1 MVNEIW
7 RDIKDYPNYMVSNLG
22 RVKSVNYRRT
32 GEEQILRQIKIT
44 NGYLQVG
51 LYKNGNFKP
60 HYVHRL
66 VAEAFIPNPDN
77 KSEIDHINANKTDNQ
92 VCNLQWCSHKENI
105 NNPLTIVKINKNAHL
120 KNKFGIEHPKSKPII
135 QFSKD
140 GEFIKKWNSGMDA
153 QRELGLFCTSI
164 SACCKGKLKTAG
176 GYIWRYYYKG
186 IWLKSH
192 IPMKDKLMIV

>member
-66 VAEAFIPNPDN
+66 VAEAFIDNPNNLPH
-77 KSEIDHINANKTDNQ
+77 IDHINTDRTDNR
-92 VCNLQWCSHKENI
+92 VCNLRWVTQKEN
-105 NNPLTIVKINKNAHL
+105 NNTPLT
-120 KNKFGIEHPKSKPII
+120 KNKISNFMIGKKGVKHPKSKPII

-153 QRELGLFCTSI
+153 QRELELFSSSI
-164 SACCKGKLKTAG
+164 FACCKGKLKTAG
-176 GYIWRYYYKG
+176 GFKWSYANLK
-186 IWLKSH
+186 WLVNKYL
-192 IPMKDKLMIV
+192 ILP